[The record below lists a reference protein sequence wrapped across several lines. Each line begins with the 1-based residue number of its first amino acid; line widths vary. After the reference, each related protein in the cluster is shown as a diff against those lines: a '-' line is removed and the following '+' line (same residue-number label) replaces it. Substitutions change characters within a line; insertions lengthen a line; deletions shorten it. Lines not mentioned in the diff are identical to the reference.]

1 MSEYKCPRCKK
12 ELTDDELKDK
22 ICFECG
28 CLFGSVDYYSRKV
41 NKHSGIIKDTRTIN
55 YRHYIKF
62 FIFCLILWSIITCIV
77 ICATT
82 FVGIIRGDW
91 WAWVILIAAII
102 SYAIVFLIT
111 QFLINVIRDVYILK
125 KKLSVDEKRNKKK

>member
-12 ELTDDELKDK
+12 ELTDDELKNK

-28 CLFGSVDYYSRKV
+28 SLFSVDYYTKKSK
-41 NKHSGIIKDTRTIN
+41 KYSGIIRDTRTIN
-55 YRHYIKF
+55 YCFYIKF
-62 FIFCLILWSIITCIV
+62 FIFFLILWSIITSVV
-77 ICATT
+77 ICYTT
-82 FVGIIRGDW
+82 FIGISRGDW

-125 KKLSVDEKRNKKK
+125 KKLSVDEKRNKEK